1 MPRRKITSKRI
12 PANHRYKI
20 EKRVKDHHRKL
31 RKDSKSNPN
40 VHHKNKKD
48 PGIPNN
54 FPFKEQILQQIADQK
69 MKEQEAKDK
78 AKEARRKAAEKA
90 RKANK
95 ARNTNPT
102 EAEAPTPAAE
112 KKDKKRKAAAVEEDD
127 EEAPTLV
134 LSKAAQRKAEK
145 ASTAP
150 AAATKKT
157 KTAAVTK
164 KAGKKQKEENDVEDA
179 PYNFA
184 EHFAGAEQDGDE
196 EEEEE

>member
-31 RKDSKSNPN
+31 RKDAKSSPN
-40 VHHKNKKD
+40 AHHKNKKD

-78 AKEARRKAAEKA
+78 AKDARRKAAEKA

-102 EAEAPTPAAE
+102 EAEAAPTPAAE
-112 KKDKKRKAAAVEEDD
+112 KKDKKRKEE
-127 EEAPTLV
+127 
-134 LSKAAQRKAEK
+134 
-145 ASTAP
+145 
-150 AAATKKT
+150 
-157 KTAAVTK
+157 
-164 KAGKKQKEENDVEDA
+164 
-179 PYNFA
+179 
-184 EHFAGAEQDGDE
+184 
-196 EEEEE
+196 